1 MAQGRGGTVAT
12 VLVVE
17 DDPALRLLCTVNLE
31 LEGHR
36 VLEAPTVDA
45 ARDHIERE
53 AIDVVLLD
61 VHVGRGAMA
70 GAPRDGP
77 GGAQGGYALI
87 EPIRGRGGTQ
97 IVLMSGTAEVTQADR
112 DRVDAVLSKPFE
124 PEDLAMLVARF
135 SQAGATG

>member
-1 MAQGRGGTVAT
+1 MDQGRAGTVAT

-53 AIDVVLLD
+53 PIDVVLLD
-61 VHVGRGAMA
+61 VHVGAHS
-70 GAPRDGP
+70 
-77 GGAQGGYALI
+77 GYDLI
-87 EPIRGRGGTQ
+87 DPIRSRGTTQ
-97 IVLMSGTAEVTQADR
+97 IVIMSGTAEVTPADR
-112 DRVDAVLSKPFE
+112 ERVDAVLSKPFE
-124 PEDLAMLVARF
+124 PEDLAMLVGRF
-135 SQAGATG
+135 SQAATTG

>member
-1 MAQGRGGTVAT
+1 MSLGRAGSGAT

-45 ARDHIERE
+45 ARDHLERE
-53 AIDVVLLD
+53 EIDVVLLD
-61 VHVGRGAMA
+61 VHVGAHS
-70 GAPRDGP
+70 
-77 GGAQGGYALI
+77 GYDLI
-87 EPIRGRGGTQ
+87 DPIRDRGTTQ

-124 PEDLAMLVARF
+124 PEDLAMLVVRF
-135 SQAGATG
+135 SQSAASG

>member
-1 MAQGRGGTVAT
+1 MAQGRGGIGAT

-31 LEGHR
+31 LDGHR

-53 AIDVVLLD
+53 EIDVVLLD
-61 VHVGRGAMA
+61 VHVGAHSGYDLIDPIRDRGA
-70 GAPRDGP
+70 
-77 GGAQGGYALI
+77 
-87 EPIRGRGGTQ
+87 TQ

-112 DRVDAVLSKPFE
+112 ERVDAVLSKPFE
-124 PEDLAMLVARF
+124 PEDLAMLVTRF
-135 SQAGATG
+135 SRATASG

>member
-1 MAQGRGGTVAT
+1 MGQGRGGIAAT

-17 DDPALRLLCTVNLE
+17 DDPALRLLCTVNLD

-61 VHVGRGAMA
+61 VHVG
-70 GAPRDGP
+70 
-77 GGAQGGYALI
+77 AQSGYDLI
-87 EPIRGRGGTQ
+87 DPIRDRGTTR

-112 DRVDAVLSKPFE
+112 ERVDAVLSKPFE

-135 SQAGATG
+135 SHAATTR

>member
-53 AIDVVLLD
+53 LIDVVLLD
-61 VHVGRGAMA
+61 VHVGAHS
-70 GAPRDGP
+70 
-77 GGAQGGYALI
+77 GYDLI
-87 EPIRGRGGTQ
+87 DPIRSKGTAP

-112 DRVDAVLSKPFE
+112 ERVDAVLSKPFE
-124 PEDLAMLVARF
+124 PEDLAMLVSRF

>member
-1 MAQGRGGTVAT
+1 MALGRGGTAAT

-36 VLEAPTVDA
+36 VLEAPTIGV
-45 ARDHIERE
+45 AREHLE
-53 AIDVVLLD
+53 AEPIDVVLLD
-61 VHVGRGAMA
+61 VHVGGET
-70 GAPRDGP
+70 
-77 GGAQGGYALI
+77 GYDLI
-87 EPIRGRGGTQ
+87 EPIRDRGATP

-112 DRVDAVLSKPFE
+112 ERVDAVISKPFE

-135 SQAGATG
+135 SQPPASG